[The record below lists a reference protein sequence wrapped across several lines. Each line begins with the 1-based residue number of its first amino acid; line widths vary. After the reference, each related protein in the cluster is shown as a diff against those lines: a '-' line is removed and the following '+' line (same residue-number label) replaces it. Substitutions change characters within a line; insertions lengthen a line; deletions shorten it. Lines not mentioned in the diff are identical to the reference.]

1 MALDRWTVQAIA
13 AEEAEKALKIRNI
26 EDFITATIDAEMDTK
41 IKKYVD
47 GEFSVIRESIK
58 IINEQQNILK
68 RAIERINESDLE

>member
-41 IKKYVD
+41 IKKY
-47 GEFSVIRESIK
+47 EFSVKRESIK

>member
-41 IKKYVD
+41 IKKYV
-47 GEFSVIRESIK
+47 EK
-58 IINEQQNILK
+58 
-68 RAIERINESDLE
+68 